1 MVQLAGFWM
10 ALATFL
16 GIWWGHVGV
25 RWLEAHTVRIGPPAL
40 ILTIAGLGLNLYA
53 LFTPTLTL
61 AGVSSIIGVTLL
73 WDAFELFRQAK
84 RVRKGHAPANPANP
98 RHAAYLAAGG
108 SATMANLLDREPTGR
123 PITPQPSPWRPTER
137 PSDVYRPSS
146 ASTD

>member
-25 RWLEAHTVRIGPPAL
+25 RWLEAHSVRIGPPAVL
-40 ILTIAGLGLNLYA
+40 LTLAGLGLNVYA
-53 LFTPTLTL
+53 LFAPNLTL
-61 AGVSSIIGVTLL
+61 AGVSSIVGVTLL
-73 WDAFELFRQAK
+73 WDAFELFRQAR

-108 SATMANLLDREPTGR
+108 PATTANLLNREPTGR
-123 PITPQPSPWRPTER
+123 PVVAHRSAWHPSEP
-137 PSDVYRPSS
+137 PSDVYCPSPV
-146 ASTD
+146 STD